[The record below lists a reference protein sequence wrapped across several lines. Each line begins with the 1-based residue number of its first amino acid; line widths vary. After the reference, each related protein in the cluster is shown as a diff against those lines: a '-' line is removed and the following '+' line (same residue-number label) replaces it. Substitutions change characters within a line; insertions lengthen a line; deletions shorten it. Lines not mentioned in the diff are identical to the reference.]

1 MHETSVTS
9 KKTDKKQVTQFC
21 GYKITALHSRFWIN
35 TQNVLCVW
43 NLTKGQVCIG
53 NRCSNTS
60 LIPGLFLKYSEY
72 SVCGPQK
79 ADCSLSVVGSILSTL
94 SAEEPKLQ
102 GTHTSSPSSITL
114 NDSERACF
122 QGKAFILNS
131 SDCPKKR
138 TESYLPSFRFLLATR
153 KHWDWMHETLTGLS
167 EQLLRKLSY
176 SKFGSVRTT
185 HNTTSLLGGE
195 GHTRDTISGSRR
207 SSQQSWTA
215 ETFPFE

>member
-1 MHETSVTS
+1 MERSHNRELCKQLMHETSVTS

-79 ADCSLSVVGSILSTL
+79 ADCSLPVVGSILSTVCWRAKASGYTYFFPLKYYAQWQWKGSFPGQSIHPKFLRLPKEENWEL
-94 SAEEPKLQ
+94 SA
-102 GTHTSSPSSITL
+102 
-114 NDSERACF
+114 
-122 QGKAFILNS
+122 
-131 SDCPKKR
+131 
-138 TESYLPSFRFLLATR
+138 
-153 KHWDWMHETLTGLS
+153 
-167 EQLLRKLSY
+167 
-176 SKFGSVRTT
+176 
-185 HNTTSLLGGE
+185 
-195 GHTRDTISGSRR
+195 
-207 SSQQSWTA
+207 
-215 ETFPFE
+215 